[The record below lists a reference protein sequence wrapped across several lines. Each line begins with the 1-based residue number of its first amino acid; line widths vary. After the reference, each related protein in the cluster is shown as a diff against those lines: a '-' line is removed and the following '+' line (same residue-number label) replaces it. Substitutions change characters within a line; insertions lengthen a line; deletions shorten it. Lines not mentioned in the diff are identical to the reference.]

1 MASERYRHLSLRG
14 KKSRQ
19 GKPGHGSCKKLREKV
34 SFSRTR
40 LLSRT
45 SLFYCTFEKVS
56 ARETGMSFWVL
67 AQPYGQ
73 GGALT
78 ESKKAREK
86 ASVATAL
93 KPSAGRAIQL
103 SPKNSLLSKDTAT
116 FL

>member
-1 MASERYRHLSLRG
+1 
-14 KKSRQ
+14 
-19 GKPGHGSCKKLREKV
+19 
-34 SFSRTR
+34 
-40 LLSRT
+40 
-45 SLFYCTFEKVS
+45 
-56 ARETGMSFWVL
+56 MSFWVL
-67 AQPYGQ
+67 ALPYDL